1 MIEKV
6 ARFGNT
12 KSIVGI
18 LTEPQEHRQ
27 PSRLPAV
34 ILFNAG
40 FIHRV
45 GPNRIHVKLA
55 RKLAVPGFCTL
66 RFDLSG
72 IGDSDRRND
81 NRPAEIS
88 SVHETQQAMDY
99 IESTQGIRRFLLA
112 GICSGADM
120 AVTTACHD
128 QRVVGV
134 AAVNGTFMD
143 KTQPHHVNRFLE
155 NSIRRRYYRKYFLDP
170 HRWWKL
176 LAGKTHR
183 HSLVKSFIGR
193 MQDLHAAYPPCA
205 PLQIDASTECRLLLD
220 RGVNL
225 FLIYSE
231 GSSALDA
238 FHLTL
243 EPGLASW
250 RSSGKLTI
258 ERVKDADH
266 VFTLLWSQE
275 LLIDLIQ
282 QWACRTW
289 TEPVRSDLHERV
301 CR

>member
-6 ARFGNT
+6 ARFGDAR
-12 KSIVGI
+12 SIVGI
-18 LTEPQEHRQ
+18 LTEPQERRR
-27 PSRLPAV
+27 PSRLPSV
-34 ILFNAG
+34 ILLNAG

-55 RKLAVPGFCTL
+55 RKLALPGFCTL
-66 RFDLSG
+66 RLDLSG
-72 IGDSDRRND
+72 IGDSERRND
-81 NRPAEIS
+81 NMPCEIS

-99 IESTQGIRRFLLA
+99 VESTQGIGRFLLA
-112 GICSGADM
+112 GICSGANV
-120 AVTTACHD
+120 AVATACHD
-128 QRVVGV
+128 KRVVGV

-143 KTQPHHVNRFLE
+143 KTQPHHINRFLE

-170 HRWWKL
+170 HRWRKL

-183 HSLVKSFIGR
+183 HGLVKSFIGR
-193 MQDLHAAYPPCA
+193 MQDRHATHPPCV
-205 PLQIDASTECRLLLD
+205 PLQIDASAECRLLLD
-220 RGVNL
+220 RGVSL

-243 EPGLASW
+243 EPGLAPR
-250 RSSGKLTI
+250 RSSPKLTI
-258 ERVKDADH
+258 EIVKDADH

-275 LLIDLIQ
+275 LLIDLIR

-301 CR
+301 CK